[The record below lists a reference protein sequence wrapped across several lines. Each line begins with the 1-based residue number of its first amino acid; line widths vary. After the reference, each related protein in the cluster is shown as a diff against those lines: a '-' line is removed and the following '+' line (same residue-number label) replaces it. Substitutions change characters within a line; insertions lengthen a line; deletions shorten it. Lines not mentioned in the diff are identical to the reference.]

1 MNKWKVM
8 LSTVVIAAALSGCG
22 AEAKSQTDMQ
32 STVQQGGAINGSM
45 ANGGM
50 RPMGAQ
56 ADLIGKVKAI
66 DGDTIT
72 LFISAMTMGRG
83 ARPQGNSADDMPAGG
98 GQPPAD
104 GEMPADGER
113 PQAPAG
119 DGAASARGGGR
130 MNMESMFT
138 DETVLLHVSDA
149 TKIISRSFENEQM
162 VEKELTLADL
172 KTDDILSVMLKDG
185 TQDADTIT
193 LSVGGFGS
201 GGFGGAGGRQRQQQD
216 QQANSQL

>member
-22 AEAKSQTDMQ
+22 AEEKSQADMQ
-32 STVQQGGAINGSM
+32 SAVQQGGAINGTM
-45 ANGGM
+45 PNGRGM
-50 RPMGAQ
+50 RSMGAQ

-72 LFISAMTMGRG
+72 LFKSAMTLGRG
-83 ARPQGNSADDMPAGG
+83 ARPQGNSAEDMPAGG

-113 PQAPAG
+113 PQAPAS
-119 DGAASARGGGR
+119 DGADKARGGGR

-138 DETVLLHVSDA
+138 DETVQIHISDT

-172 KTDDILSVMLKDG
+172 KTDDILSVMLKEG

-201 GGFGGAGGRQRQQQD
+201 GGFGGAGGRQWQQQD
-216 QQANSQL
+216 QQTNSQ